1 MTLLNINLGE
11 CTLDEGLPFDRQE
24 SWSPT
29 CDYVCLSPCAD
40 IPGAG
45 SGIQCNDVA
54 TCVGDDSNPTYGVCS
69 ENGCDCDMESVPNP
83 TEINPADYISA
94 TCDGSGMEMRINKCI
109 LNRFGFRLADLY
121 IHGPDKTEDFA
132 ELAVS
137 ADNNCRGALEYNNG
151 PEYVFRIDRAMSDCN
166 TRVTNNGTHATY
178 DNAIQGSGGVNTGV
192 ISRKVINV
200 LILIT
205 VTSLFS

>member
-1 MTLLNINLGE
+1 
-11 CTLDEGLPFDRQE
+11 
-24 SWSPT
+24 
-29 CDYVCLSPCAD
+29 
-40 IPGAG
+40 
-45 SGIQCNDVA
+45 
-54 TCVGDDSNPTYGVCS
+54 
-69 ENGCDCDMESVPNP
+69 MESVPNP
-83 TEINPADYISA
+83 TEINPADYILA

-121 IHGPDKTEDFA
+121 IHGPDKTEDFE

-192 ISRKVINV
+192 ISRKVINK

-205 VTSLFS
+205 KISSFF